1 MAEVGRY
8 DASLRL
14 ELCAYYEWGLS
25 ILVDEKVYHTEDLNN
40 VCHVLEDSNYM
51 RDYEQDDRGQIKSVH
66 FTKIDE

>member
-25 ILVDEKVYHTEDLNN
+25 ILVDEKAYGTDDLNN
-40 VCHVLEDSNYM
+40 VCHVLEDSDYM
-51 RDYEQDDRGQIKSVH
+51 RDYEQDDAGQIKAVN
-66 FTKIDE
+66 FTKIDG